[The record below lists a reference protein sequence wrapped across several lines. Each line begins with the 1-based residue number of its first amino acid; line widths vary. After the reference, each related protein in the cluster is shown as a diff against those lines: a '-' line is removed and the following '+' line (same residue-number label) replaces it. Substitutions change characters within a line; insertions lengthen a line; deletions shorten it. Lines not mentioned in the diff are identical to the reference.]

1 MTMGSQI
8 KTTLD
13 QLSNHAGGT
22 VMDVA
27 GMQIRMSA
35 PVIWLADDSKM
46 SVQAGEYLYSKP
58 STDFAVFTHVEV
70 GFPSFNPPETW
81 MQYAEDQDDPQKT
94 IYAYIPIGLVL
105 DYINMIGLRPI
116 QGD

>member
-22 VMDVA
+22 VMNVE
-27 GMQIRMSA
+27 GLVMRKSA
-35 PVIWLADDSKM
+35 PVVWLANDTKM
-46 SVQAGEYLYSKP
+46 SVQAGEYLYSTP
-58 STDFAVFTHVEV
+58 RTDFAKFTHVEI
-70 GFPSFNPPETW
+70 GFPTFDPPETW
-81 MQYAEDQDDPQKT
+81 MEYAEDQDEPQET